1 MRVASNGNGNEV
13 ECTECDPPRRFKSKS
28 GLNGH
33 TQFKHGHLTDNR
45 AVVPN
50 GKQSQMYQD
59 LTELVEQGFDEVRDR
74 LDSLANGNGNGVAN
88 GNGNG
93 VANGNGN
100 GQGNGNGIGVVANGN
115 GNGVANGNGNG
126 VANGNGNGQGNGNGI
141 GVVANGNGNGVA
153 NGNGNGV
160 ANGNGYNNE
169 PIGVVT
175 PPKDEPN
182 YFCEDCGCKGLT
194 PGQPYCPECRQE
206 IDWNGVAVPLD
217 LDKSGL

>member
-1 MRVASNGNGNEV
+1 MRGSSNSNGNGNAV
-13 ECTECDPPRRFKSKS
+13 ECTECEPPRRFKNRA

-33 TQFKHGHLTDNR
+33 TQFKHGHLPDNR
-45 AVVPN
+45 AVMPN
-50 GKQSQMYQD
+50 GKQSQMYED

-93 VANGNGN
+93 
-100 GQGNGNGIGVVANGN
+100 
-115 GNGVANGNGNG
+115 
-126 VANGNGNGQGNGNGI
+126 
-141 GVVANGNGNGVA
+141 
-153 NGNGNGV
+153 
-160 ANGNGYNNE
+160 NGYNNE

-182 YFCEDCGCKGLT
+182 YHCEDCGFKPLI
-194 PGQPYCPECRQE
+194 PGQPCCPGCGHE
-206 IDWNGVAVPLD
+206 IDWSGVAVPLD

>member
-45 AVVPN
+45 AVMPN

-59 LTELVEQGFDEVRDR
+59 LTDR
-74 LDSLANGNGNGVAN
+74 VDQVLDRQDDILDALKNGNGLANGNGNGLAN

-93 VANGNGN
+93 LANGNGN
-100 GQGNGNGIGVVANGN
+100 GQGNGNG
-115 GNGVANGNGNG
+115 
-126 VANGNGNGQGNGNGI
+126 
-141 GVVANGNGNGVA
+141 
-153 NGNGNGV
+153 
-160 ANGNGYNNE
+160 YNTE
-169 PIGVVT
+169 PIGVVS
-175 PPKDEPN
+175 PPNDEPT
-182 YFCEDCGCKGLT
+182 YRCDGCKFNGLT
-194 PGQPYCPECRQE
+194 PGQGYCSECGQE
-206 IDWNGVAVPLD
+206 LEWSGVAVPLD

>member
-13 ECTECDPPRRFKSKS
+13 ECTECNPSRRFKSKS

-45 AVVPN
+45 AVLPN
-50 GKQSQMYQD
+50 GKQSQMYED
-59 LTELVEQGFDEVRDR
+59 LTERVERGFDLVIDR
-74 LDSLANGNGNGVAN
+74 LDSLANE
-88 GNGNG
+88 
-93 VANGNGN
+93 NGN
-100 GQGNGNGIGVVANGN
+100 GQGNGNGNGL
-115 GNGVANGNGNG
+115 
-126 VANGNGNGQGNGNGI
+126 
-141 GVVANGNGNGVA
+141 
-153 NGNGNGV
+153 

-182 YFCEDCGCKGLT
+182 YHCDDCGFKPLV
-194 PGQPYCPECRQE
+194 PGQPRCPGCGRKQ
-206 IDWNGVAVPLD
+206 DWNGVAVPLD

>member
-1 MRVASNGNGNEV
+1 MRGSSNSNGNEV
-13 ECTECDPPRRFKSKS
+13 ECTECEPPRRFKNRA

-33 TQFKHGHLTDNR
+33 TQFKHGHLPDNR
-45 AVVPN
+45 AVMPS
-50 GKQSQMYQD
+50 GKQSQLYED
-59 LTELVEQGFDEVRDR
+59 LTALVDQGLNQVLDR
-74 LDSLANGNGNGVAN
+74 QDDILDYLKNGNGLANGNGNGQVNGNGNGVANGNGNGQVNGNGNGVAN

-100 GQGNGNGIGVVANGN
+100 GLNT
-115 GNGVANGNGNG
+115 
-126 VANGNGNGQGNGNGI
+126 
-141 GVVANGNGNGVA
+141 
-153 NGNGNGV
+153 
-160 ANGNGYNNE
+160 E

-182 YFCEDCGCKGLT
+182 YFCDDCGCKGLT